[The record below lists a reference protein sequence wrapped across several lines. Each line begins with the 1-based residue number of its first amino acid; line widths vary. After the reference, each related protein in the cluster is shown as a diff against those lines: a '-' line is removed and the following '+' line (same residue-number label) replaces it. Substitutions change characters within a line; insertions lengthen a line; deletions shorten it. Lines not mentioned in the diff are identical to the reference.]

1 MGFLA
6 QLNRSL
12 RTIYAAAFLRSVGV
26 GLTGVILGVYLARG
40 GFSITQI
47 GVVIA
52 AGLAGAALATLA
64 VTFRADKFGR
74 RRTLTLLPTLGAVG
88 GLGFALTS
96 HFWGI
101 LVFAFFGMLNG
112 MGADRGPS
120 FALEQAVIPQAT
132 SDNHRTAALSWHSL
146 TMDAGHALGALLA
159 ALPLLLVKWFQIDLV
174 LSYRMTFGVY
184 AAINLLSASVYLFL
198 PAQMECQR
206 GPVTGSFGTVRISS
220 HTRAV
225 VAKLA
230 ALSGLD
236 SLGGGFLPDAL
247 IAFLFFRRFGVAEG
261 SLAALF
267 FAGHVLNSIS
277 YLGAAWLSRRIGL
290 LNTMVFTHIPSSLF
304 LMAASLAPSAGWA
317 VAFFLGRESLVEMDV
332 PTRQSYVMAIVQ
344 PNERTF
350 ASGVTNLTRNVARAI
365 TPSFAGYLMQSL
377 ALAAPFFLGGGIKI
391 TYDLLLYGAFR
402 RLKPEEERQGAYQ
415 VPERRNRSVAG
426 QTNGGKHFK

>member
-1 MGFLA
+1 MGFPS

-12 RTIYAAAFLRSVGV
+12 QTIYAAAFLRSVGV

-40 GFSITQI
+40 GFSATQI
-47 GVVIA
+47 GIVIA

-64 VTFRADKFGR
+64 VSFRADKFGR
-74 RRTLTLLPTLGAVG
+74 RRTLTILPALTAIG

-112 MGADRGPS
+112 MGTDRGPA
-120 FALEQAVIPQAT
+120 FALEQAVIPQT
-132 SDNHRTAALSWHSL
+132 TVSKSRTLALSWHSL
-146 TMDAGHALGALLA
+146 IMDAGHALGALLA
-159 ALPLLLVKWFQIDLV
+159 ASPLLLVRWFQIDLV
-174 LSYRMTFGVY
+174 VSYRITFGLY

-198 PAQMECQR
+198 PAEMECQR
-206 GPVTGSFGTVRISS
+206 GPATGSFRTVGISS
-220 HTRAV
+220 HGRAV
-225 VAKLA
+225 VAKLS
-230 ALSGLD
+230 ALSALD
-236 SLGGGFLPDAL
+236 SLGGGCLPDAL
-247 IAFLFFRRFGVAEG
+247 IAFWFFRRFGVAEG

-267 FAGHVLNSIS
+267 FVGLVLNSIS

-317 VAFFLGRESLVEMDV
+317 VAFFLGREALVEMDV
-332 PTRQSYVMAIVQ
+332 PTRQSYLMAVVQ
-344 PNERTF
+344 SNERTF

-391 TYDLLLYGAFR
+391 TYDLLLFRAFR
-402 RLKPEEERQGAYQ
+402 SLKRAEE
-415 VPERRNRSVAG
+415 
-426 QTNGGKHFK
+426 

>member
-40 GFSITQI
+40 GFSATQI
-47 GVVIA
+47 GIVIA
-52 AGLAGAALATLA
+52 AGLAGAALATWA
-64 VTFRADKFGR
+64 VSFRADKFGR
-74 RRTLTLLPTLGAVG
+74 RRTLTILPALTAIG

-96 HFWGI
+96 HFWG
-101 LVFAFFGMLNG
+101 LVVFAFFGMLNG
-112 MGADRGPS
+112 MGTDRGPA

-132 SDNHRTAALSWHSL
+132 INNYRTLALSWHGL
-146 TMDAGHALGALLA
+146 TLDAGHALGALLA
-159 ALPLLLVKWFQIDLV
+159 ALPLLLAKWFQIDLV
-174 LSYRMTFGVY
+174 VSYRITFGLY
-184 AAINLLSASVYLFL
+184 AVINLLSAAVYLFL
-198 PAQMECQR
+198 PAQMECPR
-206 GPVTGSFGTVRISS
+206 GPAAGSFRTAQISS
-220 HTRAV
+220 HARAV
-225 VAKLA
+225 VTKLA

-247 IAFLFFRRFGVAEG
+247 IAFWFFHRFGVTEG
-261 SLAALF
+261 GLAALF
-267 FAGHVLNSIS
+267 FVGHVLNSIS

-304 LMAASLAPSAGWA
+304 LMAVPLVPSAGWA
-317 VAFFLGRESLVEMDV
+317 VALFLGREALVEMDV
-332 PTRQSYVMAIVQ
+332 PTRQSYLMAVVQ

-402 RLKPEEERQGAYQ
+402 RLKPEEER
-415 VPERRNRSVAG
+415 
-426 QTNGGKHFK
+426 